1 MKKNLLIKYFFNF
14 KMQSNDLVLRNLKE
28 LLVDIIPMS
37 DDFEDEDDF
46 NFKKKTIEKRFID
59 NFRPISGDEE
69 NFIRMM
75 SGLEHDIMKS
85 GSYLNFNICLI

>member
-1 MKKNLLIKYFFNF
+1 
-14 KMQSNDLVLRNLKE
+14 MQSNDLVLRNLKE

-37 DDFEDEDDF
+37 DDFEDDDDF

-85 GSYLNFNICLI
+85 RS

>member
-1 MKKNLLIKYFFNF
+1 
-14 KMQSNDLVLRNLKE
+14 MQSNDLVLRNLKE

-85 GSYLNFNICLI
+85 RSYLNFNICLI

>member
-1 MKKNLLIKYFFNF
+1 
-14 KMQSNDLVLRNLKE
+14 MQSNDLVLRNLKE

-37 DDFEDEDDF
+37 DDFEDDDDF

-85 GSYLNFNICLI
+85 GSYLNFNKCLI